1 MEEQCHRMTVSGA
14 PIAVRHL
21 PGPGGGSGLVWL
33 GGYRSSMAGTK
44 AGALAAMAAGAGLS
58 FLRHDY
64 SGHGQSGGDFE
75 AGTISRWLAESLAVF
90 DRFAT
95 GPQVLIGSS
104 MGAWIALRMVQD
116 LVARG
121 TGHRIAGLLLI
132 APAPDF
138 TALLRR
144 PALTPEQEASLM
156 RDGRIELPS
165 RYDDGPYVYTRAL
178 FEDGEANRVLTG
190 PIDTHCPVHIIH
202 GTDDEDVPL
211 SHGLRLMEH
220 LPADNVTLSVVKG
233 GDHRLSRAADLSLI
247 GRIALRMAM
256 GQGG

>member
-144 PALTPEQEASLM
+144 PALTPEQEALFGIPENQAAAVIDRCKLRSVPVPGDAPD
-156 RDGRIELPS
+156 RNS
-165 RYDDGPYVYTRAL
+165 RFMS
-178 FEDGEANRVLTG
+178 FER
-190 PIDTHCPVHIIH
+190 
-202 GTDDEDVPL
+202 
-211 SHGLRLMEH
+211 
-220 LPADNVTLSVVKG
+220 
-233 GDHRLSRAADLSLI
+233 
-247 GRIALRMAM
+247 
-256 GQGG
+256 Q